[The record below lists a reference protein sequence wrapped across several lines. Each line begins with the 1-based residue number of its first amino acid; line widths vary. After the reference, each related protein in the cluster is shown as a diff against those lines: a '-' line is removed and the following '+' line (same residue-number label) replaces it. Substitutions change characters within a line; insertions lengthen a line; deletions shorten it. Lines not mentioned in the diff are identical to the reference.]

1 MSEQDKYTDPGLGW
15 LDQALE
21 NYSRSD
27 IYPFH
32 MPGHKRRKIE
42 QIGGNPTETG
52 NVKKDEVKTHDE
64 QRYDTQIKCVNADI
78 TDIDITEIDG
88 FDNLHHPEGILKAA
102 QQRMAQLCGA
112 DQSFFLV
119 NGSTAGLL
127 AAVSAAVPRGGKI
140 LIARNCHKAVYHAC
154 FLRQLQVS
162 YLYPAFTEFGIQGS
176 ILPAQV
182 GEALAENPGIQA
194 VLITSP
200 TYDGVVSDI
209 QSISNIVHAHG
220 IPLIVDEAHGAHF
233 GFCDYF
239 PQKALEQGADLVI
252 ESMHKTLPSYTQTA
266 ALHMKYGRVE
276 SDEVQRYLGIYQ
288 SSSPS
293 YVFMAGLD
301 RCTRFMEQYGRQAL
315 EQHAQRLE
323 AFYEKTAAL
332 QSLEVLQPGN
342 GDGMFARDMSKILIS
357 GRRCGI
363 SGQALNDV
371 FLHRFGLQME
381 MASGHYVTA
390 LTSLMDTVDGFDR
403 LLEALKELDD
413 ECAKKQLGE
422 NAESAAKTD
431 WRQRMES
438 LYQPG
443 EQKMEIW
450 EAQEAPLEEIWLAT
464 AAGRISGEYIY
475 LYPPGIPFLVPGE
488 RIPEELFSE
497 LEELNAEGFEVQ
509 GLADYSCEK
518 IRVVR
523 DCK

>member
-42 QIGGNPTETG
+42 QIDRNSTETG
-52 NVKKDEVKTHDE
+52 NVKNDEVKTRDD
-64 QRYDTQIKCVNADI
+64 QRYDTQTKCENADI
-78 TDIDITEIDG
+78 IDIDITEIDG

-102 QQRMAQLCGA
+102 QQRMARLCGA

-119 NGSTAGLL
+119 NGSTVGLL
-127 AAVSAAVPRGGKI
+127 AAISAAVPRGGKI

-162 YLYPAFTEFGIQGS
+162 YLYPAVTEFGIQGS

-239 PQKALEQGADLVI
+239 PRKALEQGADLVI

-266 ALHMKYGRVE
+266 ALHLKYGCVE
-276 SDEVQRYLGIYQ
+276 PDEIQRYLGIYQ

-293 YVFMAGLD
+293 YIFMAGLD

-315 EQHAQRLE
+315 EQHARRLE
-323 AFYEKTAAL
+323 AFYEKTATL

-342 GDGMFARDMSKILIS
+342 KDGMFTRDRSKILIS

-363 SGQALNDV
+363 SGQVLSDV

-390 LTSLMDTVDGFDR
+390 LTSLMDTDAGFER
-403 LLEALKELDD
+403 LWEALKELDA
-413 ECAKKQLGE
+413 EKKLGDH
-422 NAESAAKTD
+422 AAKTD

-438 LYQPG
+438 LYQSG
-443 EQKMEIW
+443 EQNMEIW
-450 EAQEAPLEEIWLAT
+450 EAQEAPLEEMRLET

-497 LEELNAEGFEVQ
+497 LEELKAEGFEVQ

-518 IRVVR
+518 IHVVG